1 MIRAGKI
8 FGTSGQVWALPDQH
22 LELLSDNRAAGRR
35 RARPG
40 EPDAGAAAAGPVDDV
55 RALRVV
61 CVRVAGDHLQAD
73 WKRVHLVVAAQVV
86 IELPLWRPDLLAVLE
101 ERRHPVGR
109 LVGLW
114 LAGRAPSPQARG
126 GRARVRRLVAEEGV
140 GVRAAGLPRIDDRVV
155 VGRMAEAAV
164 RVEVVAMKL
173 GRRRSGRGTRAE
185 QRRREHKQAE
195 KKSAKSHT
203 DVATPTAPSRFPKLM
218 HPSARPG
225 CARGFTALG
234 R

>member
-1 MIRAGKI
+1 MGGGADVLAAVGHVAVVIGAVEALAVPTVREVHVQLEERLDPRREDLRDEWAG
-8 FGTSGQVWALPDQH
+8 GALPDQH
-22 LELLSDNRAAGRR
+22 LELLWDNRAAGRR

-61 CVRVAGDHLQAD
+61 CRRVAGDHLQAD

-114 LAGRAPSPQARG
+114 LAGRAPGPQARG

-155 VGRMAEAAV
+155 ISGVAEAAV
-164 RVEVVAMKL
+164 CVEVVAMEL

-185 QRRREHKQAE
+185 Q
-195 KKSAKSHT
+195 
-203 DVATPTAPSRFPKLM
+203 
-218 HPSARPG
+218 
-225 CARGFTALG
+225 
-234 R
+234 